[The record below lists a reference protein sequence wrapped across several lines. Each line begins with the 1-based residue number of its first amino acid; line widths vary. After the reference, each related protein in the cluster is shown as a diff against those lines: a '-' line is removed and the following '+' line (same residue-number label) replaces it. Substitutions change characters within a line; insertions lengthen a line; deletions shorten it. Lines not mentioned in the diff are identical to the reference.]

1 MDSQNVVVDRQHSHG
16 QTQHELQPAGV
27 QQGPIPV
34 APLTIRVAC
43 ESQDCAALLEVGVP
57 DDVVRLSPPSL
68 VIRCAGCS
76 RLLSV
81 SLPKETYLQHQME
94 QLSKIQAHQDQ
105 LMQLQR
111 LQNELQMRKESLLA
125 SLSGTGISPQL
136 ASSQQGISAGV
147 MRNEILG
154 GSQAPM
160 HHVGQQQRVVLE
172 NTMTD
177 NRELT
182 NRNIAGHD
190 TPDIA
195 KVHQSGGDVN
205 IAHNIPTPENAQ
217 R

>member
-1 MDSQNVVVDRQHSHG
+1 MDSQNALIDRQHSQG
-16 QTQHELQPAGV
+16 QAQHELQPAPGV
-27 QQGPIPV
+27 QRGPIPM

-94 QLSKIQAHQDQ
+94 QLSRIQAHQDQ
-105 LMQLQR
+105 LLQLQR

-125 SLSGTGISPQL
+125 SLSGTGMTPQL
-136 ASSQQGISAGV
+136 APSQQGISAGV
-147 MRNEILG
+147 MQHEALG
-154 GSQAPM
+154 GSQAQM
-160 HHVGQQQRVVLE
+160 HMGQQHGLVLE
-172 NTMTD
+172 NTISD
-177 NRELT
+177 SREMS

-195 KVHQSGGDVN
+195 KVHQSGSDGN
-205 IAHNIPTPENAQ
+205 IAHIPTPENAQ

>member
-1 MDSQNVVVDRQHSHG
+1 MDSQNAVIERQHSQG
-16 QTQHELQPAGV
+16 QAQELQPAGV
-27 QQGPIPV
+27 QQGPIPLL
-34 APLTIRVAC
+34 PLTIRVAC

-57 DDVVRLSPPSL
+57 DDVVRMCPPSL

-94 QLSKIQAHQDQ
+94 QLSRIQAHQDQ

-111 LQNELQMRKESLLA
+111 LQNELQMRKDSLLA
-125 SLSGTGISPQL
+125 SLSGTGMAPQF

-154 GSQAPM
+154 GSQALM
-160 HHVGQQQRVVLE
+160 HVGQQQGVVLE
-172 NTMTD
+172 NTMAN
-177 NRELT
+177 NREIN
-182 NRNIAGHD
+182 NRNITGHD

-195 KVHQSGGDVN
+195 KVPHSGSDGN

>member
-1 MDSQNVVVDRQHSHG
+1 MDSQNALIDRQHSHG
-16 QTQHELQPAGV
+16 QAQHELQPAAGG
-27 QQGPIPV
+27 QRASIPML
-34 APLTIRVAC
+34 PLTIRVAC

-94 QLSKIQAHQDQ
+94 QLSRIQAHQEQ
-105 LMQLQR
+105 LLQLQR

-125 SLSGTGISPQL
+125 SLSGTGMT
-136 ASSQQGISAGV
+136 SQHAPSQGISAGV
-147 MRNEILG
+147 LRNEVLG
-154 GSQAPM
+154 GSQAQM
-160 HHVGQQQRVVLE
+160 HIGQQHGVVLE
-172 NTMTD
+172 NAIAD
-177 NRELT
+177 NREMGI
-182 NRNIAGHD
+182 RNIAGND

-195 KVHQSGGDVN
+195 KVHQSGSDGN
-205 IAHNIPTPENAQ
+205 IAHIPTPENAQ